1 MLALFG
7 NLSFSEILLIAVVA
21 VMVFGK
27 RLPEVAGQTVRQVAK
42 LRRNLDDLRRESGID
57 RELRDVSGALRSLSR
72 DMTAPPPAYTGR
84 PIAREEPR
92 TVVAEPPLAP
102 PIAPPPPLAPPGPA
116 PQTASASEDDPPP
129 AAS

>member
-57 RELRDVSGALRSLSR
+57 RELRDVSGALRGLSR
-72 DMTAPPPAYTGR
+72 DMTAPPPVYTGR

-92 TVVAEPPLAP
+92 TVVAEPP
-102 PIAPPPPLAPPGPA
+102 IAPPPPLVPPASA
-116 PQTASASEDDPPP
+116 PQAASVSEDDPPL
-129 AAS
+129 AAG

>member
-7 NLSFSEILLIAVVA
+7 NLSFSEILMIAVVA

-57 RELRDVSGALRSLSR
+57 RELRDVRGALRGLSQ
-72 DMTAPPPAYTGR
+72 DIATTPPAAYTGR

-92 TVVAEPPLAP
+92 TVVAEPPAAP
-102 PIAPPPPLAPPGPA
+102 PAPLAAPEPAPTAGAVPEGEGPPPGP
-116 PQTASASEDDPPP
+116 
-129 AAS
+129 